1 MKTAESV
8 KGTLNL
14 LRSALRAEET
24 CNLSRHECCCS
35 GYDMMQDTGMP
46 CQQGCRKTDCR
57 EENMGE
63 PEWTNVMILQD
74 DFCSATIISLFQ
86 SDAP

>member
-1 MKTAESV
+1 
-8 KGTLNL
+8 
-14 LRSALRAEET
+14 
-24 CNLSRHECCCS
+24 
-35 GYDMMQDTGMP
+35 MQDTGMP